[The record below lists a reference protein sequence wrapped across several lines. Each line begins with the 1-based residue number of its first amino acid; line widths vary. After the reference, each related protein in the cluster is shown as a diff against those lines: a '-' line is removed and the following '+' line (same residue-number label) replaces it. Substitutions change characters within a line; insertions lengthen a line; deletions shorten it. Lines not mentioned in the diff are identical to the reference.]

1 MCTPL
6 QKSLFSKPSVL
17 TLLSHASD
25 LHWSQGDFVPI
36 LSIRTVSVPL
46 PNPTTM
52 NEPRSE
58 QQEQLHWGFYQSF
71 NNTKW
76 QIWART
82 WKKRSAAGFL
92 CEHRELCPV
101 STEAQLSGF
110 SGVWRLFP
118 NLRVQHILSIW
129 HNDFCSHQRSLWES
143 DFQANPLNNFLLLP
157 THSLVPG
164 STSPQNKRTI
174 RLCLG
179 HLLCMVSIKM

>member
-6 QKSLFSKPSVL
+6 QKSFFSKPSVL

-25 LHWSQGDFVPI
+25 LHWSQGDFVPV

-58 QQEQLHWGFYQSF
+58 QQEQLHRGFYQSF

-129 HNDFCSHQRSLWES
+129 HNDFSVATKEACENRTSRPILSTTS
-143 DFQANPLNNFLLLP
+143 CCFLP
-157 THSLVPG
+157 TVLYQALHHHK
-164 STSPQNKRTI
+164 TKEQ
-174 RLCLG
+174 
-179 HLLCMVSIKM
+179 

>member
-17 TLLSHASD
+17 TLLSHTSD
-25 LHWSQGDFVPI
+25 LHWSQGESVPV
-36 LSIRTVSVPL
+36 LSIRTVSVPW

-58 QQEQLHWGFYQSF
+58 QQVQLHWGFYQPF

-76 QIWART
+76 QIWAWT

-129 HNDFCSHQRSLWES
+129 HNGFCSHQRSLWES
-143 DFQANPLNNFLLLP
+143 ELP
-157 THSLVPG
+157 GQSSQQLPVASYPQPCTRLYITTKQKNKKTVFGSSLMYG
-164 STSPQNKRTI
+164 FN
-174 RLCLG
+174 
-179 HLLCMVSIKM
+179 